1 MISRH
6 NRVGTLFFATA
17 EFIFDDWHRFLGVVV
32 GDRKTQEGG
41 KLFLLLYY
49 HSFAMD
55 VMALQMVVVCPDHR
69 HHSHRLMVSPELGQ
83 ELVGF
88 QSENRYCD

>member
-1 MISRH
+1 MPLILGFSCSNGR
-6 NRVGTLFFATA
+6 NFSVPDGLERWSWGIGKRKKEETVSFSS
-17 EFIFDDWHRFLGVVV
+17 FLH
-32 GDRKTQEGG
+32 
-41 KLFLLLYY
+41 Y

-55 VMALQMVVVCPDHR
+55 VMALQMVVVYPDHR

>member
-6 NRVGTLFFATA
+6 NRDGTLFFAT
-17 EFIFDDWHRFLGVVV
+17 FDDWHRFWGGRGVSENARR
-32 GDRKTQEGG
+32 RKTIV
-41 KLFLLLYY
+41 FLLLDY
-49 HSFAMD
+49 HCFAMD